1 MFGSIN
7 VTSEIGKDTNFI
19 FKIKLKNR
27 PEEKAKSNYVESIKK
42 NIAKDIKIL
51 IAEDNSINQIL
62 IKTILS
68 QNNYR
73 FTLCEDGEK
82 AFQCYKNEKFDLI
95 LMDLMMP
102 IMDGSEATQRIRV
115 YEKNNQLKE
124 TPIWALSA
132 DVTSSELNSLKDIGF
147 NHYLPKPF
155 EKSDLLKF
163 ISILTK

>member
-1 MFGSIN
+1 MSGSIN
-7 VTSEIGKDTNFI
+7 VTSEIGKGTNFI

-27 PEEKAKSNYVESIKK
+27 SEEKANSNFVESINK

-73 FTLCEDGEK
+73 FILCEDGEK
-82 AFQCYKNEKFDLI
+82 AFQHYKNEKFDLI

-102 IMDGSEATQRIRV
+102 IMDGYEATQRIRE

-124 TPIWALSA
+124 TPILALSA
-132 DVTSSELNSLKDIGF
+132 DVTSSELNSLKDKGF

-155 EKSDLLKF
+155 EKSDLLKI
-163 ISILTK
+163 ISILIK